1 MRRKVYQLNLIDFKT
16 YDHCQSVLVLVL
28 VLIIE
33 GNCHLLKK
41 VRPILL
47 VEVEEH
53 FTVTVCGEGHL
64 EVGENEEQGGFYP
77 VQCAV

>member
-53 FTVTVCGEGHL
+53 FTVTVCCECHL
-64 EVGENEEQGGFYP
+64 KVYDDDDEKDGFTLWP
-77 VQCAV
+77 